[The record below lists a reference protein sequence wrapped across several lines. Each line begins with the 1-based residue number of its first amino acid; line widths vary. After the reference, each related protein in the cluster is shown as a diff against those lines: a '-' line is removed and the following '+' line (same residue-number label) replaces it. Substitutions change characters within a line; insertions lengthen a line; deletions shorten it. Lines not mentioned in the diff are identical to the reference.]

1 MARRSARGSAAAF
14 AVSVPLTLASA
25 QTVERFSLSLNGTGG
40 VATNPF
46 LAEGGDNAGAYAE
59 AGLTSSYTVRE
70 ETGGAEL
77 RASVRGARY
86 SGGQGGSYDL
96 RAQLS
101 ADRRLSEALTVSASA
116 AAQSS
121 IVGERGVRLDDVL
134 APPGDAAAPNPG
146 PADELFDPL
155 DPDLDLL
162 GERARQNAISARLD
176 LGYRPFP
183 EDQLQLSIG
192 ATKSSFPGADAG
204 IGSRSLS
211 GSLSYGRQLSPT
223 ATVGVT
229 AQVEQARFGGQ
240 RGTSTIFQPQLT
252 YSGLV
257 YPGWDFSLGFGA
269 SFVEDDAGG
278 GPARRSGGLSGQVR
292 ACRAQIRLQFC
303 LSGTRGAQTGG
314 RGSISVRTT
323 ASAQLGYVLSER
335 ERLGLTG
342 TLGRSEQSSDQ
353 IGLRDEGVRQ
363 QSLQADYRL
372 QWRER
377 REIGVTASYRD
388 LYRDGPPVKA
398 DFAVTA
404 TLSVGLER

>member
-134 APPGDAAAPNPG
+134 APPGDAA
-146 PADELFDPL
+146 
-155 DPDLDLL
+155 DLDLL